1 MVVDIL
7 NIYKTTM
14 LLTTRA
20 GHKLSNRPKPAEPDG
35 PKRVES
41 GSTV

>member
-7 NIYKTTM
+7 NIYKTIM

-20 GHKLSNRPKPAEPDG
+20 RQKLSNQPKPAEPDG
-35 PKRVES
+35 PKRVGS